1 MSETQFSGSI
11 ALSKLKHV
19 LMERKGKSGMVK
31 GIFIPIEAN
40 KLVEGKDNN
49 GAVYMNI
56 NGKLVSEEDN
66 YGNNGFISYRPNMGK
81 KWSELTEAEKE
92 ASKELSPILGN
103 IKVWGNG
110 GGGADD
116 NSGAASNSTLSDDD
130 DLPF

>member
-103 IKVWGNG
+103 IKVWG
-110 GGGADD
+110 GASNAND
-116 NSGAASNSTLSDDD
+116 NSGAASDTVMDDD
-130 DLPF
+130 QDLPF

>member
-11 ALSKLKHV
+11 ALSKLIHV
-19 LMERKGKSGMVK
+19 IMEKKGKNGMVK

-56 NGKLVSEEDN
+56 NGKLTNEEDN

-81 KWSELTEAEKE
+81 KWSELTDAEKE
-92 ASKELSPILGN
+92 ASKDISPILGN
-103 IKVWGNG
+103 IKVWG
-110 GGGADD
+110 GASNAND
-116 NSGAASNSTLSDDD
+116 NSGSASNETLSEEDT
-130 DLPF
+130 LPF